1 MDEKDCLILQYLY
14 ENTNLTKA
22 AERFYMT
29 QPALT
34 YRLRQIEKEFQIV
47 LFTKNGKNMKM
58 TPAGEYMVKY
68 AKKMLMDLRST
79 KEYLLNMGN
88 EVQGSLK
95 IGVSSNFGLYKLPS
109 ILEYLMSQY
118 PNLQVNVDTGFSTE
132 IVDLLMDGEIDVSIV
147 KGEYDWPDQKYLLS
161 EENICLIS
169 KNKIDFQNL
178 PQLPFINRK
187 EPTVLMKYEN
197 LPTLPLDQSI
207 ERWWNEQFKEPP
219 LITMQLDS
227 YETTKEMVKKGL
239 GFAIIPRVFVQDD
252 DDLYSHDLKFKDGQ
266 ELTRRT
272 WMLYRQ
278 SSMQLATIS
287 TFVNYIKE
295 VFKQNEHIKSI

>member
-14 ENTNLTKA
+14 ENANLTKA

-47 LFTKNGKNMKM
+47 IFSKNGKNMKM
-58 TPAGEYMVKY
+58 TPAGEYLVGY
-68 AKKMLMDLRST
+68 AKRILMDLRGT
-79 KEYLLNMGN
+79 REYLLNMGN

-95 IGVSSNFGLYKLPS
+95 IGVSSNFGLYNLPS
-109 ILEYLMSQY
+109 ILEYLVNQY
-118 PNLQVNVDTGFSTE
+118 PNLHVNVDTGFSTE
-132 IVDLLMDGEIDVSIV
+132 IVDLLMEGEIDVSIV
-147 KGEYDWPDQKYLLS
+147 KGEYNWPDQKYLLS

-169 KNKIDFQNL
+169 KNKLDLHKL
-178 PQLPFINRK
+178 PQLPLINRK
-187 EPTVLMKYEN
+187 EPTVLMKYKI
-197 LPTLPLDQSI
+197 LPIRPLDQSI
-207 ERWWNEQFKEPP
+207 QCWWNEQFDEPP

-227 YETTKEMVKKGL
+227 YETSKEMVKKGL
-239 GFAIIPRVFVQDD
+239 GYAIIPKVFVKES
-252 DDLYSHDLKFKDGQ
+252 DDLYCHPLIFKDGQ

-278 SSMQLATIS
+278 SSMQLAAIS

-295 VFKQNEHIKSI
+295 IYKLEHARST